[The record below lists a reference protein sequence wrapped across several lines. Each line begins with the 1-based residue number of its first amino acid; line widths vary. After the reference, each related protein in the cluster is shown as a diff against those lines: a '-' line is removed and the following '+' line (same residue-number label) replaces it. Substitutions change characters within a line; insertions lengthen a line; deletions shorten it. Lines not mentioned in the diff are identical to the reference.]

1 MNAKS
6 QFNYEEL
13 KAELAQVIYDSMG
26 KECAVKTVHSSD
38 NERLSVDTYE
48 EGHYRDSA
56 GMIEQYME
64 NNWYFESDTF
74 PVSSLRHLFAYAAS
88 KNQKEQRH
96 IAHTLNLDIRDTIKV
111 FKNKNLSA
119 HLALSILNDT
129 SIDLMRMEREF
140 RTGENTMF
148 YIEKL
153 SSLVMLVSQ
162 KFAGED
168 HAQALAHYLEQRQD
182 KIKDSEYRI
191 NLCETLLTCY
201 PEQIQIFSGIDI
213 VKEYLH
219 ATSENDF
226 AILPVEKSWS
236 VKMDLQKFQ
245 HLFLLPS
252 WTLNEYS
259 RVMGMLMQEIEKQG
273 KEQGIEDLLI
283 HDKYDEHQN
292 YQYSVITLNASQSCN
307 FSEKNLLNIIKEA
320 FNYLKHTNTVLCLDV
335 VKSQGNAGNQI
346 EDIKNKFSNTVK
358 KIMLYQKINENL
370 QQYEAEDNNENTD
383 ESRPK
388 LKI

>member
-13 KAELAQVIYDSMG
+13 EAELAQVIYDSMG

-56 GMIEQYME
+56 GMIKQYME

-88 KNQKEQRH
+88 KNQKEQRR
-96 IAHTLNLDIRDTIKV
+96 IAYTLNLDIRDTIKV

-162 KFAGED
+162 KFSGEN

-191 NLCETLLTCY
+191 NLCETLL
-201 PEQIQIFSGIDI
+201 
-213 VKEYLH
+213 
-219 ATSENDF
+219 
-226 AILPVEKSWS
+226 AILSKYRFLVALILSKNTFTQPVR
-236 VKMDLQKFQ
+236 M
-245 HLFLLPS
+245 
-252 WTLNEYS
+252 TLRY
-259 RVMGMLMQEIEKQG
+259 
-273 KEQGIEDLLI
+273 
-283 HDKYDEHQN
+283 
-292 YQYSVITLNASQSCN
+292 
-307 FSEKNLLNIIKEA
+307 
-320 FNYLKHTNTVLCLDV
+320 CL
-335 VKSQGNAGNQI
+335 
-346 EDIKNKFSNTVK
+346 
-358 KIMLYQKINENL
+358 
-370 QQYEAEDNNENTD
+370 
-383 ESRPK
+383 
-388 LKI
+388 